1 MFTLLPHVC
10 HHVNLQN
17 AGLDS
22 EIFPNI
28 LYPLLF
34 IANQVDCF
42 LFDLAPAILIDVSP
56 NS

>member
-10 HHVNLQN
+10 HVNLQN

-42 LFDLAPAILIDVSP
+42 LFDLAPAILIAVSP